1 MDDEVSPSC
10 LSVRGITKG
19 FGSVVALD
27 GIDLEIDAGDVV
39 ALLGHNGAGKSTL
52 LRILATTI
60 LPDQG
65 GAAVAGHDLVK
76 EPAAVREAVSVMF
89 GNERSWYWRL
99 TGRQNLEFFTILHRF
114 RRRAAA
120 DRAERLL
127 REVGLEEAADRPFL
141 GYSSGMRA
149 RLSLARALITEPRLL
164 LLDEPSQS
172 LDAAASN
179 HLAET
184 IRRLSRERG
193 TGVLVATHDV
203 REAAA
208 VATRTVVLRRGRI
221 EFERQGAPD
230 ADELE
235 AVLLRGASG

>member
-1 MDDEVSPSC
+1 MEDESPPSC
-10 LSVRGITKG
+10 VSARGITKR

-27 GIDLEIDAGDVV
+27 DIDLELDGGDVV

-52 LRILATTI
+52 LRVLATTV
-60 LPDQG
+60 LPDHG
-65 GAAVAGHDLVK
+65 SAAVAGHDLVK

-120 DRAERLL
+120 EHADRLL

-179 HLAET
+179 HLVET
-184 IRRLSRERG
+184 VRRLSRERG
-193 TGVLVATHDV
+193 AGVLFATHDV
-203 REAAA
+203 HEAAA
-208 VATRTVVLRRGRI
+208 VATRTVVLRDGRI
-221 EFERQGAPD
+221 DFEARGTPA
-230 ADELE
+230 AEELE
-235 AVLLRGASG
+235 AVLLRGAPG